1 MANGGRH
8 AAYRTRRCLA
18 GKTDVARFLRAVPK
32 RTVFGPPDPASSAV
46 PVAKRRQPADIEV
59 TFPLS
64 GMQPPMSVTLSLR
77 QFPLHVPFG
86 RSGFR
91 GDPACTVP
99 SLGRPASDESEPFP
113 FLAAGRPATR
123 ESTLILRIVICTV
136 AAILSFWQLLFTPHV
151 PSEKTR
157 EAPGRGMIH

>member
-1 MANGGRH
+1 
-8 AAYRTRRCLA
+8 
-18 GKTDVARFLRAVPK
+18 
-32 RTVFGPPDPASSAV
+32 
-46 PVAKRRQPADIEV
+46 
-59 TFPLS
+59 
-64 GMQPPMSVTLSLR
+64 MSVTLSLR